1 MSQKVS
7 RRQFI
12 QTTAA
17 ASAVLAVGGCSDKD
31 AGPRF
36 EDVDQG
42 QVVLVRAETPEEAVA
57 RGVALMGSFSFI
69 QRGQTV
75 LLKPN
80 MTGPLVPPDITS
92 PAVLKEMIRQCYA
105 AGAGEVQVGERTF
118 VGMTTAD
125 TFGIQLYEGG
135 GSSMLDVVE
144 SVGGVFR
151 PFDDEPWVEVHP
163 PGAVDFDA
171 PLLIPSA
178 LDDVDHYINLPALKT
193 HYIAG
198 FTMTLKNF
206 FGCVHPDTR
215 TGQVHDDPRNDTDPD
230 REKRMF
236 AQMNLAFDP
245 VVNVMDGIISRTTGG
260 PTPPG
265 DTHETNLILLGK
277 DRVAMDAVGLAI
289 LRYVGTEPDIESQP
303 VWNQPQLAEAVRV
316 GIGVSGPDEIT
327 LVGEG
332 VEELSDI
339 EALLRET

>member
-1 MSQKVS
+1 MQS
-7 RRQFI
+7 
-12 QTTAA
+12 TAA
-17 ASAVLAVGGCSDKD
+17 AGAVLAVGDCGAKD
-31 AGPRF
+31 SGPRF
-36 EDVDQG
+36 EDIPQG
-42 QVVLVRAETPEEAVA
+42 QVVLVRAGTPEEALA
-57 RGVALMGSFSFI
+57 RGVALMGRFSFI
-69 QRGQTV
+69 QPGETV

-80 MTGPLVPPDITS
+80 MTGPLIPPDVTS
-92 PAVLKEMIRQCYA
+92 PAVLKELVRQCYA

-118 VGMTTAD
+118 VGMSTQDA
-125 TFGIQLYEGG
+125 FGIQLYEGG

-144 SVGGVFR
+144 SVGAVFR
-151 PFDDEPWVEVHP
+151 PFDDEEWVEVHP
-163 PGAVDFDA
+163 AGATDFDA

-178 LDDVDHYINLPALKT
+178 LADVDHYINVPALKT

-198 FTMTLKNF
+198 FTMTMKNF

-215 TGQVHDDPRNDTDPD
+215 LGQVHDDPRNDTDPD

-245 VVNVMDGIISRTTGG
+245 VVNVMDAIISRTTGG

-265 DTHETNLILLGK
+265 DTVETNLILLGK

-289 LRYVGTEPDIESQP
+289 LRYVGTEPAIEGHP

-316 GIGVSGPDEIT
+316 GVGVSGPDEIT
-327 LVGEG
+327 LLGDG
-332 VEELSDI
+332 VEELADI